1 VYGTMTTE
9 QAPDEMDV
17 MAAEYAMGL
26 LTGEELAEAKRLL
39 ATDRAFAQAVTDW
52 EMRLASMTD
61 ELAPVAPRPAV
72 KQALFAELF
81 PTPERKPWW
90 ARLWLW
96 QGVSALSVLLLA
108 FLLSSGLGNPPADG
122 GPLYTAEIVSE
133 AGDFRVVA
141 VVDKST
147 NEVFLTRTAG
157 AAPEGRILQVWA
169 HGEGEPATSVGLWPQ
184 GDTVRIAMPP
194 EIAAVEGILT
204 LGVSEEPV
212 GGSPTGSPT
221 GRVFG
226 TVDIPGVS
234 SRL

>member
-1 VYGTMTTE
+1 MTTD
-9 QAPDEMDV
+9 QTPDDMDV

-26 LTGEELAEAKRLL
+26 LTGDELVEAKRLA
-39 ATDRAFAQAVTDW
+39 ATDRTFAQAVTDW
-52 EMRLASMTD
+52 EMRLATMTD

-72 KQALFAELF
+72 KQALFAEVF
-81 PTPERKPWW
+81 PTSQRKPWW
-90 ARLWLW
+90 RKLWIW
-96 QGVSALSVLLLA
+96 QAVSALSVVLLV
-108 FLLSSGLGNPPADG
+108 FLLTSGLGNQPPES
-122 GPLYTAEIVSE
+122 GPLYTAEIVSD

-169 HGEGEPATSVGLWPQ
+169 HGEGEPATSVGLWPE
-184 GDTVRIAMPP
+184 GDTIRIAMPQD
-194 EIAAVEGILT
+194 IAAVEGILT

-212 GGSPTGSPT
+212 GGSPTGSPS

-234 SRL
+234 GSI